1 MATSTLPAL
10 LKAYRERRGLS
21 QSQCAMRWALPVRT
35 LQNWEAGRIPANA
48 AAIEALLRELG

>member
-1 MATSTLPAL
+1 MLADL
-10 LKAYRERRGLS
+10 LKQYRARHGISQAGL
-21 QSQCAMRWALPVRT
+21 AARWALPVRT